1 MKTVGRG
8 IAAALALAIL
18 ASPASAQTVW
28 RDGESLLRAASEW
41 RADLMEMQREA
52 LRQVQALARQRQPA
66 ASARRQDTRRQAQQ
80 RQISAW
86 PEVTE
91 RVSRRLR
98 LGRNGTFELQSF
110 AGDVIITG
118 GRGDDVRID
127 AVKRVRHRMASAAR
141 SVLPSVRIDVV
152 ERGGNI
158 ELRTDQPRRRDVW
171 TSVDYVVNLPSGA
184 NVVLGVGSGNVRIT
198 NVSGELRADAD
209 DGDLFATDV
218 RRVRHLRTM
227 RGDIEVADAEAD
239 ELSAH
244 TVEGDL
250 RLRNLKGR
258 VLDLNS
264 VHGDV
269 RLVDVQM
276 NRARLQSMAGNIEYA
291 GPLARSGRYEFTTH
305 SGNIRLTPSG
315 GAGFDLEAHS
325 FTGDI
330 RTDYMLTLFKELP
343 EALRRG
349 AERRLR
355 GTFGDAAAV
364 LTARSFSGNIQ
375 IVRR

>member
-1 MKTVGRG
+1 MTTAGRWT
-8 IAAALALAIL
+8 AAALVSTTL
-18 ASPASAQTVW
+18 ASPATAQDVW
-28 RDGESLLRAASEW
+28 REAEAWKRVAAEW
-41 RADLMEMQREA
+41 QADVVAFEREA
-52 LRQVQALARQRQPA
+52 MRQVQALARQRQ
-66 ASARRQDTRRQAQQ
+66 SGTARRQDDQRQAQQ
-80 RQISAW
+80 RQVSAW
-86 PEVTE
+86 PEATE
-91 RVSRRLR
+91 RVSHRLR

-118 GRGDDVRID
+118 GRGDDVRVD
-127 AVKRVRHRMASAAR
+127 ATKRVRHRLSSTAR
-141 SVLPSVRIDVV
+141 SMLPAVRIDVV

-158 ELRTDQPRRRDVW
+158 ELRTNQPRRRDVW
-171 TSVDYVVNLPSGA
+171 TAVDYVINLPSSA
-184 NVVLGVGSGNVRIT
+184 NVVLGIGSGNVRVT

-209 DGDLFATDV
+209 AGDLFATDV

-227 RGDIEVADAEAD
+227 RGDIEVSDAQAD
-239 ELSAH
+239 ELSAN
-244 TVEGDL
+244 TVDGDL

-276 NRARLQSMAGNIEYA
+276 DRARLQTMIGDIEYA
-291 GPLARSGRYEFTTH
+291 GPLARSGRYEFATH

-330 RTDYMLTLFKELP
+330 RTDYMLKLFNALP
-343 EALRRG
+343 EALRRS
-349 AERRLR
+349 AERSLR

-364 LTARSFSGNIQ
+364 LTARSFSGDIL